1 MDQDGIDPSDA
12 LATLHTRKATV
23 FYWSFLEL
31 GPAALQCE
39 QAWMTLALSL
49 QGPMKSATD
58 GIAQLSV
65 ICCRELRA
73 RFESGLDLD
82 LPNGAS
88 VTIFAKIACF
98 VGDEPALKEMTS
110 CKGHSGQKP
119 CALCL
124 NAVSERQPGTKK
136 ADADDRPGLWAYSA
150 NLKSIAEVDF
160 SVFKSGGPQFIILQ
174 WITPT
179 HQHHRCCGAGG
190 GGRCFGMIL
199 HMRGV
204 GGMRGLA
211 IIVGGHGR
219 DRGRRGSKI

>member
-31 GPAALQCE
+31 GFAALQCE
-39 QAWMTLALSL
+39 QSWLTLALGL
-49 QGPMKSATD
+49 QGPMKGATD

-65 ICCRELRA
+65 MCCRELKA
-73 RFESGLDLD
+73 RFESGIDLD
-82 LPNGAS
+82 LPNGMS
-88 VTIFAKIACF
+88 LKIFAKIACF

-136 ADADDRPGLWAYSA
+136 TDARPGLWAYSDA
-150 NLKSIAEVDF
+150 LKSIAEVDF
-160 SVFKSGGPQFIILQ
+160 SAFKSGGPQFIILQ
-174 WITPT
+174 S
-179 HQHHRCCGAGG
+179 
-190 GGRCFGMIL
+190 L
-199 HMRGV
+199 VHMH
-204 GGMRGLA
+204 LC
-211 IIVGGHGR
+211 
-219 DRGRRGSKI
+219 